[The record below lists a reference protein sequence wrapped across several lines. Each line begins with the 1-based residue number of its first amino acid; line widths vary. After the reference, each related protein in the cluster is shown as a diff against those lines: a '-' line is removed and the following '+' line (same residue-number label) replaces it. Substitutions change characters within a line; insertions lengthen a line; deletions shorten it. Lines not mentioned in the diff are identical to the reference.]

1 MRFLKYKRFRIGLR
15 TIKTA
20 VAVSIA
26 MLIVTAYGATTSKLI
41 FAMLGAMA
49 AMEPTFKESLESC
62 LTQIVG
68 MIFGMLAGVLLLNLP
83 LNSLLVAGIGIIF
96 VITFYNLFQIRFSP
110 GLPCLMVVIIC
121 TTPDIMP
128 FTYGLGRLWDT
139 AIGLGI
145 GMIINT
151 LVFPYDTSRR
161 LQTTAECLDKEIIM
175 FLEDMFDGDDHL
187 PNTTKMKQM
196 IDDMQRLL
204 KIFSNQWLLLY
215 LKRNRYKLD
224 RFLELQGKARQL
236 IAQMEVLCQMDY
248 PGRLTDETRELLEDS
263 GATIKDERI
272 IDVLDEIDI
281 VTNYHVRVLLES
293 RNELIHVLKRK

>member
-15 TIKTA
+15 TLKTA
-20 VAVSIA
+20 AAVIISMA
-26 MLIVTAYGATTSKLI
+26 IVTAYGATTSKLI

-83 LNSLLVAGIGIIF
+83 LNPLLVAGIGIIF
-96 VITFYNLFQIRFSP
+96 VITLYNLFQIRFSP

-121 TTPDIMP
+121 TTPDIQP

-139 AIGLGI
+139 AIGLGV

-161 LQTTAECLDKEIIM
+161 LQTTAECLDKEIIA
-175 FLEDMFDGDDHL
+175 FLEDMFDGDNHL
-187 PNTTKMKQM
+187 PNTEKMTQM

-215 LKRNRYKLD
+215 LKKNKHKLE
-224 RFLELQGKARQL
+224 RFLQLQGKARQL
-236 IAQMEVLCQMDY
+236 IAQMEVLCRMDY
-248 PGRLTDETRELLEDS
+248 PGRLTDDTRKLLKDS
-263 GATIKDERI
+263 GANIKDERV
-272 IDVLDEIDI
+272 IDRVEELDI
-281 VTNYHVRVLLES
+281 VTNYHIKMLLET
-293 RNELIHVLKRK
+293 RQELISVLKK